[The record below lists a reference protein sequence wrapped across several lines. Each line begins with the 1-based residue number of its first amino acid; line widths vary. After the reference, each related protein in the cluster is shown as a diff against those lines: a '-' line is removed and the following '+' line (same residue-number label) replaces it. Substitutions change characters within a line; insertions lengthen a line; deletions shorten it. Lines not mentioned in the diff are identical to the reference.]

1 MLENTTSSE
10 TRFIWAFTD
19 KYDLCGKLQKKTA
32 QNWSVGRK
40 VNINTLNK
48 NYGHI
53 ISDNDKTIAKLLT
66 NSIISEK
73 DTFRISTPLLSLLK
87 STPNLFDDD
96 GNQITLAAQP
106 FLLTFEQEGEHA
118 IIARFPNPDSNDFLD
133 EQKLIRRHS
142 DTIILFEDYAPEVAK
157 FLNMIKKVPKIAVQ
171 SAFDLTKKL
180 AENINWYNHIDNS
193 SNIQVIKWSQ
203 TPHLWLKLTAH
214 TLDISITH
222 QSEDGVYSMP
232 SAKGD
237 IWLSVGKNIW
247 AKRDIENELTQVKT
261 ILRKLEITEFNIN
274 QDYAITIDKAELVL
288 SQLDILTGVE
298 VHWHKSS
305 PKIFKADLGA
315 FKLEVE
321 GNSKALTFRGNLE
334 FDAGRVI
341 ELQQLLQSKR
351 NGYID
356 LKEEN
361 ARIHLSETLQAQLSI
376 LAGALDDSLSVSS
389 QRAYTLLQLDDS
401 LKQHDNPKWQML
413 QSNWNQPIEIEES
426 ELERLRCYQ
435 QSGVKWAIN
444 LLHHGFG
451 ACLADDMGLGK
462 TLQALKVIAH
472 FSHKGPSLVICPK
485 SVLFNWQ
492 YEAKEFTP
500 HLNCRVFEN
509 SSDKKALL
517 TSLNPYDLII
527 MGYSQLNM
535 YKNDLKHVNWQTI
548 VIDEA
553 QQIKN
558 PTSQR
563 TKSLLTLKSAGKLA
577 LSGTPIENN
586 IIELW
591 SLFAFLNPELLG
603 DLTTFKE
610 RYARVNKED
619 DLLAELRALVSPF
632 ILRRLKKAVLDE
644 LPEKIEINH
653 DIELNQEERAAYEAI
668 RLDILTKKAH
678 NSLEILAGITRLR
691 QVCCDAQLVFKDFK
705 GPSSKILEALKIIR
719 EALAGGHKVLI
730 FSQFVGLLKNLG
742 TLLTKDAIK
751 YSYLDG
757 QSTLKQ
763 REAEI
768 TQFKQDI
775 ADIFLISLKAGGT
788 GLNLTEADTVIHLDP
803 WWNPAIED
811 QASDRAYRIG
821 QTQTVTVYRLIAK
834 DTIEEHIIQLH
845 QAKRHLA
852 LQLMSGHAEKVQ
864 LEPEF
869 LLSLLNQ
876 NAHNLSL

>member
-19 KYDLCGKLQKKTA
+19 KYDLCGKLQKRTA
-32 QNWSVGRK
+32 QNWSIGRK

-53 ISDNDKTIAKLLT
+53 ITDNDKTIAKQLT
-66 NSIISEK
+66 NSVISEK
-73 DTFRISTPLLSLLK
+73 DTFRISTALLSLLK
-87 STPNLFDDD
+87 STPNLFDDE

-106 FLLTFEQEGEHA
+106 FLLTFEQEGDKA
-118 IIARFPNPDSNDFLD
+118 LISRFPNPESNDYLD

-142 DTIILFEDYAPEVAK
+142 DTIILYEDYTPEVAK
-157 FLNMIKKVPKIAVQ
+157 FLNMIKKVPKIAIQ

-180 AENINWYNHIDNS
+180 AENISWYNHIDGS
-193 SNIQVIKWSQ
+193 SNIQVIPWSQ
-203 TPHLWLKLTAH
+203 TPHLWLKLTTH
-214 TLDISITH
+214 TLEVSITH
-222 QSEDGVYSMP
+222 QSEDGLYSMP

-237 IWLSVGKNIW
+237 IWLSVGKNLW
-247 AKRDIENELTQVKT
+247 AQRDIAGEQAQVNL
-261 ILRKLEITEFNIN
+261 ILKALEITDASIN
-274 QDYAITIDKAELVL
+274 QIYSIALDQTESILANIDK
-288 SQLDILTGVE
+288 LTE
-298 VHWHKSS
+298 IEIHWHKSS
-305 PKIFKADLGA
+305 PKIFQADLGA
-315 FKLEVE
+315 FKLEIE
-321 GNSKALTFRGNLE
+321 GDSKALAFRGNLE

-341 ELQQLLQSKR
+341 ELQQLLQAKR
-351 NGYID
+351 KGYID
-356 LKEEN
+356 LKEDN
-361 ARIHLSETLQAQLSI
+361 ARIQLSQALQTQLTI
-376 LAGALDDSLSVSS
+376 LASALDDSLTVST
-389 QRAYTLLQLDDS
+389 QRAFTLQQLDDS
-401 LKQHDNPKWQML
+401 LKQHENAHWQSL
-413 QSNWNQPIEIEES
+413 QANWSQPIEIDES
-426 ELERLRCYQ
+426 RLERLRSYQ
-435 QSGVKWAIN
+435 KSGVLWAIN

-462 TLQALKVIAH
+462 TLQALKVISH

-492 YEAKEFTP
+492 QEAKEFTP
-500 HLNCRVFEN
+500 ELNCRVFEN
-509 SSDKKALL
+509 SSDKKAVLSQL
-517 TSLNPYDLII
+517 THHDLII
-527 MGYSQLNM
+527 MGYSQLHT
-535 YKNDLKHVNWQTI
+535 YKNDLKQINWQTI

-558 PTSQR
+558 PASQR
-563 TKSLLTLKSAGKLA
+563 AKSLLTLKSAGKLA

-586 IIELW
+586 IVELW

-603 DLTTFKE
+603 DLAAFRDK
-610 RYARVNKED
+610 YARVNKDE
-619 DLLAELRALVSPF
+619 DLLIELRTLVSPF

-653 DIELNQEERAAYEAI
+653 DIELTQEERAAYEAI
-668 RLDILTKKAH
+668 RLDILTKKAQ

-691 QVCCDAQLVFKDFK
+691 QICCDAKLVFEEFK
-705 GPSSKILEALKIIR
+705 GPSSKILEALKIIN

-730 FSQFVGLLKNLG
+730 FSQFVGLLKNLSQ
-742 TLLTKDAIK
+742 LLKKDHINF
-751 YSYLDG
+751 SYLDG

-763 REAEI
+763 RESEI
-768 TQFKQDI
+768 TKFKQGE
-775 ADIFLISLKAGGT
+775 AHVFLISLKAGGT

-803 WWNPAIED
+803 WWNPAVED

-852 LQLMSGHAEKVQ
+852 VQLMSGHTEKVQ
-864 LEPEF
+864 LDPEF

-876 NAHNLSL
+876 K